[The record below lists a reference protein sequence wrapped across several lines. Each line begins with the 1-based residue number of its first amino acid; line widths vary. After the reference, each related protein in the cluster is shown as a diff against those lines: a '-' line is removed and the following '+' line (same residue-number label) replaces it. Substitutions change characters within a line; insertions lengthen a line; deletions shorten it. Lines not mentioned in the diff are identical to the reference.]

1 MAIRW
6 QIIKKTPDGI
16 FRATAH
22 TEEAMKAIVE
32 VAQQDPETKY
42 VVVKDRVKNRRGIV
56 WRRSRHTEIDWW
68 ILADTPVEI
77 EYKRAKPPAEQISK
91 DENHS
96 DN

>member
-6 QIIKKTPDGI
+6 QIIKKTSLGI

-22 TEEAMKAIVE
+22 TEAQMRAIVE

-56 WRRSRHTEIDWW
+56 WRRSKHTEIDWW
-68 ILADTPVEI
+68 ILEDTPIEV
-77 EYKRAKPPAEQISK
+77 EYKRAKKNEDP
-91 DENHS
+91 S
-96 DN
+96 DL